1 LYIQVE
7 MLPLTLL
14 GFLAS
19 LLAAGGV
26 AILVYRKKDAAA
38 ALLVGTLT
46 LLVCNGLFFGLLAI
60 LSSFSNM

>member
-1 LYIQVE
+1 

-19 LLAAGGV
+19 VFVAVGAALL
-26 AILVYRKKDAAA
+26 LYRKKDMVA
-38 ALLVGTLT
+38 ALLVGVLT

-60 LSSFSNM
+60 LLSFSNM